1 MAPSPFAGLDLSPS
15 VLLEV
20 LFASPVVWFPRS
32 TPLIA
37 VAEGAAVLLAV
48 LAGLLLLTFGNKV
61 DIAPVPDAD
70 VLWLSFV
77 VAPGVEALHDTE
89 R

>member
-37 VAEGAAVLLAV
+37 VAEAAAVLLAV
-48 LAGLLLLTFGNKV
+48 LAGLLLLTFGNEV
-61 DIAPVPDAD
+61 DIDAD